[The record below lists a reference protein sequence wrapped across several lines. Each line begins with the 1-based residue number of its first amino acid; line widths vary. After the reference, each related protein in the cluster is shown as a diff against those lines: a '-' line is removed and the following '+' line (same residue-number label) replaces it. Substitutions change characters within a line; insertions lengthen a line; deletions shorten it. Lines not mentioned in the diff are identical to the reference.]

1 MSSSIV
7 GIVLG
12 FGLSV
17 GSILTYVPQLYNI
30 IKNKSVQGI
39 SEPSL
44 ILMNIGM
51 MCLNM
56 NLVIRSWNYF
66 FCQSFQ
72 CFSNL
77 LPLINVTISWLMTCI
92 YYIIYITYKI
102 KNTEKRAIS
111 ALKYTWTYFLFA
123 ILIITL
129 ALGEK
134 IENNSTFFGTY
145 EKVLGVSSAVLNSL
159 VYLPQIYV
167 LLRDKNN
174 GNISILMYALQTPG
188 NLLLI
193 VFHILFGNPI
203 TTWLT
208 YLVVLFEQL
217 VILVLLLFFRF
228 SKEENLESV
237 VWTEGTSFGIVEKG
251 SVQEDPEALKHHM
264 KAMELVNSIDLE
276 RDGELN

>member
-1 MSSSIV
+1 MSNIL
-7 GIVLG
+7 GIILG
-12 FGLSV
+12 FALSI
-17 GSILTYVPQLYNI
+17 GSILTYIPQLYSI
-30 IKNKSVQGI
+30 IKNKSVKGI

-56 NLVIRSWNYF
+56 NLIIRSWNYF
-66 FCQSFQ
+66 FCQDFQ

-77 LPLINVTISWLMTCI
+77 LPLINVTISWLMTLI
-92 YYIIYITYKI
+92 YYIIFITYKI

-123 ILIITL
+123 VLAITL

-134 IENNSTFFGTY
+134 IENNNTFFQTY

-174 GNISILMYALQTPG
+174 GNVSILMYALQTPG
-188 NLLLI
+188 NLFLI
-193 VFHILFGNPI
+193 VFQILFGNPI
-203 TTWLT
+203 TTWIT

-217 VILVLLLFFRF
+217 TILVLLLFFHF
-228 SKEENLESV
+228 SKADFVNYEENLK
-237 VWTEGTSFGIVEKG
+237 FDEKE
-251 SVQEDPEALKHHM
+251 QEDEIFKF
-264 KAMELVNSIDLE
+264 EENDFEEDL
-276 RDGELN
+276 N